1 MCISIQSFL
10 KNHTASL
17 LTFKPIKMFL
27 LALALHLLIQAHV
40 QILILI
46 LPLKTILFPLFLYS
60 NGRTHTHTYTH
71 NGFVFKVLLTTWCG
85 NNPMPICTDISLFY
99 SHGVLHCVFTPLASY
114 EWFLDCF
121 VYFIWYISS
130 HTLTWSIFKSL
141 CFSCISC
148 TKYRAE
154 FLLWVILKIFLL

>member
-1 MCISIQSFL
+1 MFMIPVYISSVCFFFNYFKKHKHMCISIQSFF

-60 NGRTHTHTYTH
+60 NGRTHTYIHTQWLRFFKFCLQHDVEIIPCQFVLIFLFFIVMEYSTVYLLH
-71 NGFVFKVLLTTWCG
+71 WPLMNGF
-85 NNPMPICTDISLFY
+85 
-99 SHGVLHCVFTPLASY
+99 
-114 EWFLDCF
+114 
-121 VYFIWYISS
+121 
-130 HTLTWSIFKSL
+130 
-141 CFSCISC
+141 
-148 TKYRAE
+148 
-154 FLLWVILKIFLL
+154 